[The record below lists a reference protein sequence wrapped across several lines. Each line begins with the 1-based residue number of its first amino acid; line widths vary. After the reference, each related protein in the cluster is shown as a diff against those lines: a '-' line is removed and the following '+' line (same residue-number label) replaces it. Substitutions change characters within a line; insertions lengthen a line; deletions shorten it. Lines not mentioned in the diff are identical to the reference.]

1 METDNYIQMMTD
13 SLEMKK
19 ETLTRIASL
28 SEEQSS
34 ILDAQE
40 FDGDAFQRNIDDK
53 AELIER
59 LVKLDEGFNGLFS
72 RVKAVLDGHKQEYS
86 KEIARIKELIKA
98 VTELSVKVQA
108 QEARN
113 KTLAQSTFSR
123 MKKEVENAKRSTKA
137 VNTYYQNMNKL
148 SYEPQLMDK
157 KK

>member
-34 ILDAQE
+34 ILAAQE
-40 FDGDAFQRNIDDK
+40 FDGDAFQRNIDEK

-59 LVKLDEGFNGLFS
+59 LVKLDEGFIGLFS

-86 KEIARIKELIKA
+86 KEIA
-98 VTELSVKVQA
+98 
-108 QEARN
+108 
-113 KTLAQSTFSR
+113 
-123 MKKEVENAKRSTKA
+123 
-137 VNTYYQNMNKL
+137 
-148 SYEPQLMDK
+148 
-157 KK
+157 

>member
-19 ETLTRIASL
+19 ETLTKIVSL
-28 SEEQSS
+28 SEKQNA
-34 ILDAQE
+34 ILAASE
-40 FDGDAFQRNIDDK
+40 FDSEAFQKNIDEK
-53 AELIER
+53 AEQIDK
-59 LVKLDEGFNGLFS
+59 LVRLDEGFNGLFS

-86 KEIARIKELIKA
+86 KEIAAIKELIKA

-113 KTLAQSTFSR
+113 KALAESTFSR
-123 MKKEVENAKRSTKA
+123 MKKEVENAKRNTKA
-137 VNTYYQNMNKL
+137 VNKYYQNMNKL

>member
-1 METDNYIQMMTD
+1 MQTDNYIQMMTD

-19 ETLTRIASL
+19 QTLTRIIFL
-28 SEEQSS
+28 SEEQNA
-34 ILDAQE
+34 ILSAQE
-40 FDGDAFQRNIDDK
+40 FDGDAFQRNIDEK
-53 AELIER
+53 AELIDR
-59 LVKLDEGFNGLFS
+59 LVTLDEGFNGLFS
-72 RVKAVLDGHKQEYS
+72 RVKAVLDGHKQEYG
-86 KEIARIKELIKA
+86 KEIAVIKELIKA

-123 MKKEVENAKRSTKA
+123 MKKDIENAKRSTKA